1 MQQFRTSIFITIS
14 FGCFIFLTACGGG
27 ASDAPELGQ
36 VKGKV
41 TMDGAPLSDASVTF
55 MPEKVRSS
63 SATTDSEGNYEL
75 IYIREET
82 GAAIGKHKVVVSKLK
97 DEVETIPK
105 KYSGE
110 SELTADVKA
119 GANEVNFDLTSK

>member
-1 MQQFRTSIFITIS
+1 MQQLRSYSIIAIS
-14 FGCFIFLTACGGG
+14 IGCLFFLTACGGG
-27 ASDAPELGQ
+27 SDAPELGQ
-36 VKGKV
+36 VKGKI
-41 TMDGAPLSDASVTF
+41 TMDGAPLADASVTF
-55 MPEKVRSS
+55 MPENVRSS
-63 SATTDSEGNYEL
+63 FATTDSEGNYEL
-75 IYIREET
+75 IYIREEP

-119 GANEVNFDLTSK
+119 GENEVNFDLTSK